1 MNINEAL
8 KIGGSG
14 PLKTCRGERFSR
26 KTYQEEDWSLDE
38 SRDEKRL
45 KMPNVKAKREHYQ
58 KEIGLKIPEELK
70 QHDFYEIEKD
80 AFNVDDSLY
89 EARKML
95 PIKPFY
101 KIIQKDRIQIID
113 DYKDRCPC
121 LDFRKTLMRMRVY
134 INRGA

>member
-1 MNINEAL
+1 M
-8 KIGGSG
+8 
-14 PLKTCRGERFSR
+14 
-26 KTYQEEDWSLDE
+26 YEEEEWSHDE

-70 QHDFYEIEKD
+70 LQDFYEVDEKD
-80 AFNVDDSLY
+80 HDEEDSLY
-89 EARKML
+89 DARRML

-101 KIIQKDRIQIID
+101 KIIPKDNIQIIN
-113 DYKDRCPC
+113 DYKDRCPF
-121 LDFRKTLMRMRVY
+121 LELRKTLMRLRVY